1 MHEDYKNLTIE
12 WTKVWIKYNFL
23 EVSLI
28 EKIWLTKIEVE
39 GPERIFGKREVEDV
53 VEGRKGQGWLTGPD
67 PSYLGHLKPNLELA
81 HAIEKTHQ
89 TRLTQWPQFI
99 LRVNQTQVGSPQ
111 NSQGPGQETM
121 HSKPLLLPT
130 GLQFFSLM

>member
-53 VEGRKGQGWLTGPD
+53 VEDRKGQG
-67 PSYLGHLKPNLELA
+67 
-81 HAIEKTHQ
+81 
-89 TRLTQWPQFI
+89 
-99 LRVNQTQVGSPQ
+99 
-111 NSQGPGQETM
+111 
-121 HSKPLLLPT
+121 
-130 GLQFFSLM
+130 